1 MLCPVR
7 QRRVAPQERPNDG
20 SLKSRGSQE
29 SRSTLRLPGKCLG
42 TRFVICGIFGLLC
55 HNVSHMA
62 KSNPVAT
69 RVAAGGRIV
78 IPAAYRKALGIKPG
92 DDVVLQ
98 LESEEIR
105 LYSRKQALR
114 RLQDRVAKAIQ
125 RNVSFADEL
134 LRERKEEARRG

>member
-1 MLCPVR
+1 
-7 QRRVAPQERPNDG
+7 
-20 SLKSRGSQE
+20 
-29 SRSTLRLPGKCLG
+29 
-42 TRFVICGIFGLLC
+42 
-55 HNVSHMA
+55 MA
-62 KSNPVAT
+62 KNNPVAT

-114 RLQDRVAKAIQ
+114 RLQDRVAKAIP
-125 RNVSFADEL
+125 RNVSLADEL